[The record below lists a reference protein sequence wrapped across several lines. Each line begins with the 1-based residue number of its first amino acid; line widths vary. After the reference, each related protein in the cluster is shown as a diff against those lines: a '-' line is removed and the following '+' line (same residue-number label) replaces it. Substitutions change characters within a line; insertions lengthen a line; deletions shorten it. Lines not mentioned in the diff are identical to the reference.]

1 MEVRDGQP
9 DNMAIWGLLPEDL
22 FLINDEL
29 NAFSGN

>member
-9 DNMAIWGLLPEDL
+9 DKMAIWGLLPEDL
-22 FLINDEL
+22 FPIKTEL